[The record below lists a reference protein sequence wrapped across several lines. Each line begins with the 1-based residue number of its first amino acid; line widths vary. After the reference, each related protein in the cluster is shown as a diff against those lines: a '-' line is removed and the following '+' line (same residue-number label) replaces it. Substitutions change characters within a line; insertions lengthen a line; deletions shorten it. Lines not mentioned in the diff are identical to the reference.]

1 MSQVAFG
8 GTGGGNDEVV
18 EIRNTTAAAID
29 ISGWA
34 LWGANMAGTAS
45 ARATVP
51 ANTTLPAGQTYV
63 FANSAGGFTAQA
75 DVLYGTGI
83 ANTGGAQLRDATGA
97 VRDAFGSTVGPAAYR
112 EGAGIAQPS
121 TGDGG
126 FARKRNGTQDTD
138 DNAADFTGPLLPKPT
153 KCGETCS
160 GPVGPQPCPAGAGGI
175 VPITSIQTLGP
186 NAACNGTTVKVRGI
200 VTGIDDLYGSSF
212 DAIYKGDSGIWIQE
226 PTRDPAATTS
236 NALFVAGIR

>member
-63 FANSAGGFTAQA
+63 FANSAGGVTGQA
-75 DVLYGTGI
+75 DVLYGMGI
-83 ANTGGAQLRDATGA
+83 ANTGGAQIRDASGA
-97 VRDAFGSTVGPAAYR
+97 VRDAFGSTSAPPPDR
-112 EGAGIAQPS
+112 ESAGHAQPP
-121 TGDGG
+121 T
-126 FARKRNGTQDTD
+126 RKR
-138 DNAADFTGPLLPKPT
+138 
-153 KCGETCS
+153 
-160 GPVGPQPCPAGAGGI
+160 GG
-175 VPITSIQTLGP
+175 
-186 NAACNGTTVKVRGI
+186 
-200 VTGIDDLYGSSF
+200 
-212 DAIYKGDSGIWIQE
+212 
-226 PTRDPAATTS
+226 
-236 NALFVAGIR
+236 

>member
-83 ANTGGAQLRDATGA
+83 ANTGGAQLRDPTGA
-97 VRDAFGSTVGPAAYR
+97 VRGAFCSTVGPPAHR
-112 EGAGIAQPS
+112 W
-121 TGDGG
+121 GG
-126 FARKRNGTQDTD
+126 G
-138 DNAADFTGPLLPKPT
+138 NAPPADAPGRLP
-153 KCGETCS
+153 
-160 GPVGPQPCPAGAGGI
+160 PQA
-175 VPITSIQTLGP
+175 
-186 NAACNGTTVKVRGI
+186 
-200 VTGIDDLYGSSF
+200 
-212 DAIYKGDSGIWIQE
+212 
-226 PTRDPAATTS
+226 
-236 NALFVAGIR
+236 